1 MNAFYTNLNPVDLII
16 IIIYIIG
23 ITWWGLKNAKNESS
37 QDYFL
42 AGRNMTWVT
51 VGLSLFSAS
60 ISTSTLIG
68 HSGSAYQYGMVI
80 FNYNLI
86 SILVMIFFAWIFLPF
101 YIKSGVFT
109 MPEFLERRFDHRSKY
124 YFSGISVFSGVFM
137 DVSATLY
144 GSAMIFK
151 IIFPEMEL
159 QTIVIIAAIIVA
171 SYTIPGGLNS
181 VIKTEV
187 IQAVILIAGSVILSV
202 IAYRNVGS
210 WDVLVQR
217 FHDTAYLHLIRGAD
231 DVAIPWPA
239 LIFSLPILGFYFWG
253 NNQQLVQRVL
263 SAKSVDHGRKGVLLT
278 GLLTMLTLYF
288 IFIPAMQAA
297 VAIPGVNPPD
307 GIYPK
312 MVTSWMPN
320 VLLGILL
327 AVMVSA
333 LTASLSA
340 CLNSVSTL
348 FTMDFYRRID
358 KKASSKK
365 LVRVGQICS
374 AVVLVIGVIWAPYI
388 EKFGTLINYYNEML
402 SYVGPPI
409 VAAFIIG
416 LFWKRANG
424 TGIFVGLLSTFVMAL
439 FMIFYGKEHFI
450 QSAQN
455 PDAPLHWLYLAPINF
470 VFVSIVM
477 IVVSLLTPAPL
488 PEKTEGNVITRQFFI
503 DEAKSYKNIR
513 FYKDFRLWALAL
525 FLLCFVVMFIYW

>member
-1 MNAFYTNLNPVDLII
+1 MSFITNLNSADLLI
-16 IIIYIIG
+16 IIIYIFG
-23 ITWWGLKNAKNESS
+23 ITWWGLRNAKNETSN
-37 QDYFL
+37 DYFL
-42 AGRNMTWVT
+42 AGRNMTWIV

-68 HSGSAYQYGMVI
+68 HSGSTYQYGMVI

-101 YIKSGVFT
+101 YIKSGVYT

-124 YFSGISVFSGVFM
+124 YFSGISVFGGIFM

-159 QTIVIIAAIIVA
+159 QVIVIIAALIVA

-187 IQAVILIAGSVILSV
+187 IQAVILIAGSVLLAV
-202 IAYRNVGS
+202 IAQHNVGS
-210 WDVLVQR
+210 WSVLSQR
-217 FHDTAYLHLIRGAD
+217 FHDTVYLHLIRSAND
-231 DVAIPWPA
+231 IAIPWPA
-239 LIFSLPILGFYFWG
+239 LILSLPILGFYFWG

-297 VAIPGVNPPD
+297 AVFPNVNPPD

-312 MVTSWMPN
+312 MVTTWMPTIF
-320 VLLGILL
+320 LGIML
-327 AVMVSA
+327 AVMISA

-348 FTMDFYRRID
+348 FTMDFYRKID
-358 KKASSKK
+358 KNASSKK

-374 AVVLVIGVIWAPYI
+374 SVVLIIGIFWAPQI
-388 EKFGTLINYYNEML
+388 QKFGTLINYYNEML

-409 VAAFIIG
+409 VAAFMLG

-424 TGIFVGLLSTFVMAL
+424 TGIFAGLLSTFVMAL

-450 QSAQN
+450 QSVQN
-455 PDAPLHWLYLAPINF
+455 PGAPLHWLYLAPINF
-470 VFVSIVM
+470 AFVSLVM
-477 IVVSLLTPAPL
+477 VVVSLMTAPPP
-488 PEKTEGNVITRQFFI
+488 PEKVQGNVITRQFFS
-503 DEAKSYKNIR
+503 DEALAYKNVK
-513 FYKDFRLWALAL
+513 FYNDFRFWAISL
-525 FLLCFVVMFIYW
+525 FALCFVMMFIYW

>member
-1 MNAFYTNLNPVDLII
+1 MSFLTNLHTIDLII
-16 IIIYIIG
+16 IVVYIIG
-23 ITWWGLKNAKNESS
+23 ITWWGLKNAKNETSN
-37 QDYFL
+37 DYFL
-42 AGRNMTWVT
+42 AGRNMNWVV

-124 YFSGISVFSGVFM
+124 YFSGISVFGGIFM

-151 IIFPEMEL
+151 IVFPNMEL
-159 QTIVIIAAIIVA
+159 QVIVIIAALIVA

-187 IQAVILIAGSVILSV
+187 IQAVILIFGSVLLAV
-202 IAYRNVGS
+202 IAQKNVGS
-210 WDVLVQR
+210 WEVLAQR
-217 FHDTAYLHLIRGAD
+217 FHDTVYLHLIRGTKD
-231 DVAIPWPA
+231 IAIPWPA
-239 LIFSLPILGFYFWG
+239 LILALPILGFYFWG

-278 GLLTMLTLYF
+278 GLLTMCTLYF

-297 VAIPGVNPPD
+297 VAFPNVSPPD

-312 MVTSWMPN
+312 MVTTWMPT
-320 VLLGILL
+320 VFLGIML

-348 FTMDFYRRID
+348 FTMDFYRKFD
-358 KKASSKK
+358 PNASSKK

-374 AVVLVIGVIWAPYI
+374 TVVLIIGVFWAPQI
-388 EKFGTLINYYNEML
+388 QKFGTLINYYNEML

-409 VAAFIIG
+409 VAAFMLG
-416 LFWKRANG
+416 LFWKRANA
-424 TGIFVGLLSTFVMAL
+424 TGIFTGLLSTFAMAL

-450 QSAQN
+450 QSVQN
-455 PDAPLHWLYLAPINF
+455 PEAPLHWLYLAPINF
-470 VFVSIVM
+470 VFVSVIMV
-477 IVVSLLTPAPL
+477 IVSLMTAP
-488 PEKTEGNVITRQFFI
+488 PPKEKIEGNVITKQFFA
-503 DEAKSYKNIR
+503 DEALSYQNVK
-513 FYKDFRLWALAL
+513 FYNDFRFWAITLL
-525 FLLCFVVMFIYW
+525 ILCFVVMFVYQ

>member
-1 MNAFYTNLNPVDLII
+1 MSTFFTNLHAIDITII
-16 IIIYIIG
+16 VVYIIG
-23 ITWWGLKNAKNESS
+23 ITWWGLKNAKNETSN
-37 QDYFL
+37 DYFL
-42 AGRNMTWVT
+42 AGRNMTWIV

-68 HSGSAYQYGMVI
+68 HSGSAYKYGMVI

-109 MPEFLERRFDHRSKY
+109 MPEFLERRFDQRSKY
-124 YFSGISVFSGVFM
+124 YFSGIAVFGGIFM

-159 QTIVIIAAIIVA
+159 QVIVILAALIVA

-187 IQAVILIAGSVILSV
+187 IQAVILIFGSVILAF
-202 IAYRNVGS
+202 IAQRNVGS
-210 WDVLVQR
+210 WDVLAQR
-217 FHDTAYLHLIRGAD
+217 FHDTVYLHLIRNTND
-231 DVAIPWPA
+231 IAIPWPA
-239 LIFSLPILGFYFWG
+239 LILSLPILGFYFWG

-278 GLLTMLTLYF
+278 GFLTMLTLYF

-297 VAIPGVNPPD
+297 AAFPDVNPAD

-312 MVTSWMPN
+312 MVTTWMPTIF
-320 VLLGILL
+320 LGIML

-348 FTMDFYRRID
+348 FTMDFYRKLD
-358 KKASSKK
+358 TKASSKK
-365 LVRVGQICS
+365 LVRVGQITS
-374 AVVLVIGVIWAPYI
+374 TVVLIIGVLWAPQI
-388 EKFGTLINYYNEML
+388 QKFGTLINYYNEIL

-409 VAAFIIG
+409 VAAFMLG
-416 LFWKRANG
+416 LFWKRANA
-424 TGIFVGLLSTFVMAL
+424 TGIFSGLLSTFVMAL
-439 FMIFYGKEHFI
+439 FMFFYGKEHFI
-450 QSAQN
+450 KSVQN

-470 VFVSIVM
+470 FFVGLVM
-477 IVVSLLTPAPL
+477 VVVSLLTAPPPL
-488 PEKTEGNVITRQFFI
+488 EKTEGNVITRQFFT
-503 DEAKSYKNIR
+503 DEALAFKNVK
-513 FYKDFRLWALAL
+513 FYNDFRVWALAL
-525 FLLCFVVMFIYW
+525 FALCFVVMFLYW

>member
-1 MNAFYTNLNPVDLII
+1 MNAFFTNLNPIDISII
-16 IIIYIIG
+16 VVYILG
-23 ITWWGLKNAKNESS
+23 ITWWGLKNAKNETSN
-37 QDYFL
+37 DYFL
-42 AGRNMTWVT
+42 AGRNMTWIT

-68 HSGSAYQYGMVI
+68 HSGSTYQYGLVI

-124 YFSGISVFSGVFM
+124 YFSGISVFSGIFM

-151 IIFPEMEL
+151 IIFPQMEL
-159 QTIVIIAAIIVA
+159 QVIVILAAVIVA

-187 IQAVILIAGSVILSV
+187 IQAVILIIGSVILAV
-202 IAYRNVGS
+202 MAQKNVGS
-210 WDVLVQR
+210 WEVLNQR
-217 FHDTAYLHLIRGAD
+217 FHDTVYLHLVRGAND
-231 DVAIPWPA
+231 IAIPWPA
-239 LIFSLPILGFYFWG
+239 LILSLPILGFYFWG

-278 GLLTMLTLYF
+278 GLLTMLTLFF

-297 VAIPGVNPPD
+297 AAFQNVNPPD

-312 MVTSWMPN
+312 MVTSWMPTI
-320 VLLGILL
+320 LLGIML

-348 FTMDFYRRID
+348 FTMDFYRKID
-358 KKASSKK
+358 KNASSKK
-365 LVRVGQICS
+365 LVRVGQIS
-374 AVVLVIGVIWAPYI
+374 STVVLIIGVIWAPYI
-388 EKFGTLINYYNEML
+388 ERFGTLINYYNEML

-409 VAAFIIG
+409 VAAFMLG
-416 LFWKRANG
+416 LFWKRANA
-424 TGIFVGLLSTFVMAL
+424 TGIFAGLLSTFAMAL
-439 FMIFYGKEHFI
+439 FMILYGKEHFI
-450 QSAQN
+450 QSVQN

-477 IVVSLLTPAPL
+477 VVVSLLTAPPPAI
-488 PEKTEGNVITRQFFI
+488 KVEGNVITRQFFI
-503 DEAKSYKNIR
+503 DEAKSYEGVK
-513 FYKDFRLWALAL
+513 FYNDFRVWAVAL

>member
-1 MNAFYTNLNPVDLII
+1 MSFFTDLHWIDITII
-16 IIIYIIG
+16 VIYIIG
-23 ITWWGLKNAKNESS
+23 ITWWGLKNARNETSN
-37 QDYFL
+37 DYFL
-42 AGRNMTWVT
+42 AGRNMNWIV

-101 YIKSGVFT
+101 YIKSGVYT
-109 MPEFLERRFDHRSKY
+109 MPEFLERRFDQRSKY
-124 YFSGISVFSGVFM
+124 YFSGISVFGGIFM

-151 IIFPEMEL
+151 IIFPNMEL
-159 QTIVIIAAIIVA
+159 QVIVIIAALIVA

-187 IQAVILIAGSVILSV
+187 IQAVILIFGSVLLAV
-202 IAYRNVGS
+202 IAQQNVGS
-210 WDVLVQR
+210 WDVLAQR
-217 FHDTAYLHLIRGAD
+217 FHDTVYLHLVRSTNDI
-231 DVAIPWPA
+231 AIPWPA
-239 LIFSLPILGFYFWG
+239 LILALPILGFYFWG

-297 VAIPGVNPPD
+297 VAFPNVSPPD

-312 MVTSWMPN
+312 MVTTWMPTIF
-320 VLLGILL
+320 LGIML

-348 FTMDFYRRID
+348 FTMDFYRKFD
-358 KKASSKK
+358 PNASSKK

-374 AVVLVIGVIWAPYI
+374 VVVLIIGVFWAPQI
-388 EKFGTLINYYNEML
+388 QKFGTLINYYNEML

-409 VAAFIIG
+409 VAAFMLG
-416 LFWKRANG
+416 LFWKRANA
-424 TGIFVGLLSTFVMAL
+424 TGIFTGLLSTFAMAV

-450 QSAQN
+450 QSVLN

-477 IVVSLLTPAPL
+477 ILVSLSTSPP
-488 PEKTEGNVITRQFFI
+488 PKVKVEGNVITKQFFV
-503 DEAKSYKNIR
+503 DEALSFRNVK
-513 FYKDFRLWALAL
+513 FYNDFRFWAVAL
-525 FLLCFVVMFIYW
+525 VFLCFVVMFVYW